1 METVLLPAVPYGKA
15 TVTALGFFD
24 GVHIAHAALLEKT
37 AAVAKERGLVPA
49 VFTFLDAPH
58 KTGERLLSFE
68 ERCARFEAYGIETV
82 FAAPFEALRA
92 LSPTDFV
99 EQILKKTCRSALAV
113 CGFNFRFGRGAEG
126 DSTLLTSLLPDSVVL
141 APIELDGGAVSASR
155 VRELLCLGLVEEAAR
170 LLGAPYAV
178 RGEVLHGKALGR
190 TIGFPTANMLP
201 EGLLPRDGVYETRV
215 LFEGKSY
222 AGLTDIGLRPTAET
236 AGERRM
242 ETYIPHF
249 SGDLYGKTLTVSFL
263 RRLRGETQF
272 ESIEELKAQ
281 LALDLAEIDK
291 TERKRTN
298 GTNE

>member
-1 METVLLPAVPYGKA
+1 LIQSASLFGME
-15 TVTALGFFD
+15 
-24 GVHIAHAALLEKT
+24 
-37 AAVAKERGLVPA
+37 GLD
-49 VFTFLDAPH
+49 FLI
-58 KTGERLLSFE
+58 LS
-68 ERCARFEAYGIETV
+68 V
-82 FAAPFEALRA
+82 
-92 LSPTDFV
+92 
-99 EQILKKTCRSALAV
+99 SALIAYAY
-113 CGFNFRFGRGAEG
+113 CSREKKK
-126 DSTLLTSLLPDSVVL
+126 LL
-141 APIELDGGAVSASR
+141 A
-155 VRELLCLGLVEEAAR
+155 LGLVEEAAR

-215 LFEGKSY
+215 LLEGKSY

-249 SGDLYGKTLTVSFL
+249 SGNLYGKTLTVSFL

-272 ESIEELKAQ
+272 ESIEALKAQ